1 MTETE
6 YSAFTLRDRLSALHR
21 RLVPP
26 NPHLG
31 WMPYVYLVY
40 LGFFF
45 IKYFFVAPQPAELV
59 MVVLALGLFVHLYF
73 TGFWRTGPSLLVNI
87 WGIAALGAIFSPLNA
102 GASVFFIYAGAFTP
116 FYGTPRATL
125 VQVAGLLTI
134 VALET
139 AWLQPSPALW
149 IPALVFTPMVAL
161 ANHHYA
167 TMARKDN
174 ALRRSQAEVERMAQV
189 AERERIARD
198 IHDLLGHTLSIIT
211 LKSEL
216 AGKLVD
222 RDCQRAGSEI
232 RDVERISREA
242 LAQVREAVT
251 GYRRQG
257 LQGEIDSA
265 SVALK
270 AAGISLEVS
279 GEPPD
284 VESRVESVLAL
295 VLREAVTNII
305 RHSEARH
312 CRVTLAGGGEWIRL
326 VIRDDGRGGAYA
338 EGSGMAG
345 MRERVAALGGTLKLD
360 SENGMRLEIAIPRRP
375 LPESGFERSGNVA

>member
-6 YSAFTLRDRLSALHR
+6 YSAFTWRDRLSALHR

-45 IKYFFVAPQPAELV
+45 IKYFFVAPQPAELAIIF
-59 MVVLALGLFVHLYF
+59 LALGLFVYLYF
-73 TGFWRTGPSLLVNI
+73 TGFWRTGPPLLVNI
-87 WGIAALGAIFSPLNA
+87 WGIAALGAIISPLNA

-125 VQVAGLLTI
+125 VQVAGLLAI

-139 AWLQPSPALW
+139 VWLQPSPALW
-149 IPALVFTPMVAL
+149 IPAVVFTPMVAL

-198 IHDLLGHTLSIIT
+198 LHDLLGHTLSIIT

-216 AGKLVD
+216 AGKLVH
-222 RDCQRAGSEI
+222 RDSQVAGSEI
-232 RDVERISREA
+232 RDVERISRDA

-257 LQGEIDSA
+257 LKGEIDSA
-265 SVALK
+265 SLALK

-279 GEPPD
+279 SEPPELD
-284 VESRVESVLAL
+284 SRVESVLAM

-305 RHSEARH
+305 RHAGARH
-312 CRVTLAGGGEWIRL
+312 CRTTLTRDGEWIRL
-326 VIRDDGRGGAYA
+326 VIRDDGRGGDHV

-345 MRERVAALGGTLKLD
+345 MRERVETLGGTLSLASD
-360 SENGMRLEIAIPRRP
+360 NGTRLEIAVPRGP
-375 LPESGFERSGNVA
+375 VPESGFEQSGNVA